1 MSYDEIH
8 FCLHTANRYLWE
20 LLRHASLQILGLSQ
34 SSGDTISVLFKD
46 ILLHNLTQ
54 LSWLRNKIVILRYR
68 LICSDSPVAT
78 SSYYCLLHLFPFS
91 PAVIFHILIL
101 WLHYRGPWYSY
112 YSHNHPWFINTESF
126 INREYFMRNI
136 STYNSYSSWSRYG
149 LTEGKR
155 KKQINHMMSPNL
167 GVSMRLLLQ
176 SQDVSLNK
184 DQPLVSQSKSY
195 PLEFV
200 HFSCYHKI
208 PGPYLILTQNSAF

>member
-20 LLRHASLQILGLSQ
+20 LLRQASLQILGLSQ

-54 LSWLRNKIVILRYR
+54 LSWLRNKIVILCYR

-78 SSYYCLLHLFPFS
+78 SSYYCLLHLLPFS

-112 YSHNHPWFINTESF
+112 YSHNHPWFINKYSVSENSILWQTLPLTTLIHHEADMDNLKEKEKTRL
-126 INREYFMRNI
+126 IMWCHPTQECEII
-136 STYNSYSSWSRYG
+136 SSK
-149 LTEGKR
+149 LEC
-155 KKQINHMMSPNL
+155 
-167 GVSMRLLLQ
+167 Q
-176 SQDVSLNK
+176 S
-184 DQPLVSQSKSY
+184 
-195 PLEFV
+195 
-200 HFSCYHKI
+200 
-208 PGPYLILTQNSAF
+208 